1 MPTTNIPSTSISI
14 KVVNLIVC
22 LIVGQVFTEKHIA
35 ENRDFRLK
43 IGSLGTCI
51 TSKTLLDANNQY
63 PLYKYQYQ
71 GCQFDFV
78 LDFWPSIHREAYC

>member
-1 MPTTNIPSTSISI
+1 MPTTNIPSTGIST
-14 KVVNLIVC
+14 KVVNSILC
-22 LIVGQVFTEKHIA
+22 LILGKVFTEKPIA
-35 ENRDFRLK
+35 ENKDFPHK
-43 IGSLGTCI
+43 FGSLGARI

-78 LDFWPSIHREAYC
+78 LDFRPSIHREAYC